1 MLRVLAT
8 ICLGLHL
15 SAATLAGLD
24 EVPTDLEKWIE
35 TDTPKQGTRRWSA
48 ANRDSKHE
56 WIVSLRDDRPQARIR
71 NAKDDASTPLPFVL
85 KMGSA
90 KEGLA
95 GRRLSIQV
103 SDGWIVS
110 HNAGE
115 FGGGIWWFSP
125 DGKERH
131 KIAKARAIGFIP
143 TEAGLLAIEGLAH
156 LGSSEGRILRLTQAP
171 EGRWQSEDFIDL
183 KHAPK
188 VYAKA
193 ADGSLTIA
201 TTDRL
206 LRVVPATKEV
216 EVLLNEAF
224 WGGLYPNS
232 MVITPD
238 GETYLGM
245 RHGVAKVEKKGA
257 ARRVRW
263 LLPNKKF
270 DEGKTEKESK

>member
-1 MLRVLAT
+1 MLRFLT
-8 ICLGLHL
+8 ICLGLPCL
-15 SAATLAGLD
+15 AATLVGLD
-24 EVPTDLEKWIE
+24 DVPTDLKKWIE
-35 TDTPKQGTRRWSA
+35 TDPPKRGSSRWGV
-48 ANRDSKHE
+48 ANYSKHE
-56 WIVSLRDDRPQARIR
+56 WRVFLRDDRPEARLR
-71 NAKDDASTPLPFVL
+71 DREADAPEPLPFEI
-85 KMGSA
+85 KEGSA
-90 KEGLA
+90 KEGLYK
-95 GRRLSIQV
+95 RRLSIKV

-156 LGSSEGRILRLTQAP
+156 LSSSKGRILRLTQAP

-183 KHAPK
+183 KHAPEAYTK
-188 VYAKA
+188 S

-201 TTDRL
+201 TTNRL

-216 EVLLNEAF
+216 EVLLDEAF

-238 GETYLGM
+238 GATYLGM
-245 RHGVAKVEKKGA
+245 RHGVARVEKKGA

-263 LLPNKKF
+263 LLPNKEF
-270 DEGKTEKESK
+270 DDGEKEKGDK